1 MAYVR
6 EAVFL
11 GVNCPGSN
19 HLRENYPGGGQLSAA
34 QLSSGPIFLEPLQSC
49 KLYNYKEMTTSIQ
62 ITNNEIF
69 AFIAVLVLKL
79 LSRKVLFV
87 NRKDNGNC

>member
-19 HLRENYPGGGQLSAA
+19 HLRENYPGGQLSAA

-49 KLYNYKEMTTSIQ
+49 KLHNYKEMTTSIQ